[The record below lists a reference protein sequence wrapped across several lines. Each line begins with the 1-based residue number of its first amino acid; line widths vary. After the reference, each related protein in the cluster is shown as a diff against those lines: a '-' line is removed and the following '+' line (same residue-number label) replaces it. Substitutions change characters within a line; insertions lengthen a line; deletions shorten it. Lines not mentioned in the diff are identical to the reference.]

1 MHKADSPDTPNPSGR
16 PLSAL
21 FVDPSVADA
30 FRRAVRGTGMTFAV
44 PAPCP
49 VPLTGGVAVRPAHE
63 SGGAFDQN
71 LQWLCAAANV
81 AYGLAINPQPIPA
94 LIRVACADAD
104 DPQLGQDVLNLVA
117 AGHEIGEELVAML
130 AAVRRSL
137 EEVAR

>member
-1 MHKADSPDTPNPSGR
+1 VKQAENPDTPNPSGR

-21 FVDPSVADA
+21 FTDPSVADA
-30 FRRAVRGTGMTFAV
+30 FRRAERGTGMTFAV

-49 VPLTGGVAVRPAHE
+49 VPLTDGAAQRPPHAP
-63 SGGAFDQN
+63 SGAFDQN
-71 LQWLCAAANV
+71 LSRLCAAANL

-94 LIRVACADAD
+94 LLHGACAGA
-104 DPQLGQDVLNLVA
+104 DPQLGQDLLDVVA
-117 AGHEIGEELVAML
+117 EGHDIGQALLELM